1 MKNYLEELNSSMA
14 RHEQEKNAIRDQIR
28 ILQEKK
34 IEDDKTKQDAI
45 TSGDNDAYLAAHRRI
60 QDYEGQIKALQDLLA
75 AKEKISYKA
84 DVIKALNNTI
94 NDFEASRGKALVKYK
109 EAKRAL
115 AKLYADA
122 CHAEEELKRVRAD
135 YMQMANIDFYAGEV
149 KDVSSFE
156 PARREALTFLK
167 DELSALG
174 YDVEAIKTGRQ
185 RF

>member
-28 ILQEKK
+28 SLQEKK
-34 IEDDKTKQDAI
+34 AEDDKAKQDAL
-45 TSGDNDAYLAAHRRI
+45 TSGDNAAYLAAHRRI
-60 QDYEGQIKALQDLLA
+60 QDYEAQILALKDLLK

-94 NDFEASRGKALVKYK
+94 NDFESSRGKALVKYK

-135 YMQMANIDFYAGEV
+135 YMQRENIDFYAGEV
-149 KDVSSFE
+149 RNVTSFE
-156 PARREALTFLK
+156 PARREALGLLK
-167 DELSALG
+167 DELSAMG

-185 RF
+185 SF